1 MPLHPDDLETQID
14 ALLASEGRER
24 KRLLKDLLPHLGF
37 EHLER
42 IAILVR
48 DPSPRV
54 SSRIVALLIR
64 GGRRDLL
71 EAHVDGLPAGRVAW
85 LRAQGGRHRG
95 RTEEPPV
102 DTARDPAEG

>member
-1 MPLHPDDLETQID
+1 MPLTPNDIQTQID

-24 KRLLKDLLPHLGF
+24 KRLLRDILPLLGS

-42 IAILVR
+42 MAILVR

-64 GGRRDLL
+64 GGRQDLL

-95 RTEEPPV
+95 RAEDPPV
-102 DTARDPAEG
+102 ETAPEPAKG